1 MHVPMILTSILLF
14 FLLTPGILVS
24 LPPKASK
31 YVVALTH
38 AIVFTVLYHLIH
50 MSFWRM
56 KYMSNVSMEGMQKPA
71 QKPTRTQNQTHQQI
85 HKPTQKK

>member
-1 MHVPMILTSILLF
+1 MILTSIVLF

-38 AIVFTVLYHLIH
+38 AIVFTALYHLIH
-50 MSFWRM
+50 RSFWRM
-56 KYMSNVSMEGMQKPA
+56 KHMSNVSTEGLIA
-71 QKPTRTQNQTHQQI
+71 QKPTRTQNQTHLQI
-85 HKPTQKK
+85 HKPTQKKMNR